1 MAGSRHVTFSGHET
15 FTFRYGWLKKGVDGV
30 HTDPLIFTRDDA
42 TTRLGVGKNM
52 VKSVRHWCL
61 KLGLIEESAT
71 GLRVSD
77 WGSRLLAG
85 DSPLDPYL
93 EDPSSLWLL
102 HWNLVSGPEAPTT
115 WYWVFNELRGH
126 EFSKRQLVQGLHQI
140 SESRGNGRS
149 TTNTIKRDVDCFIRT
164 YVANPGRGKVL
175 EESLDCPLVELEL
188 VHAVED
194 GEVYRF
200 TARPNS
206 TLSDAVLGYCVA
218 DYWSSRRQGKATPE
232 TLPLEELC
240 YGVGSPGRAFRLS
253 EGDILNRAE
262 RLAKSFSCYY
272 RFADNSGLKQ
282 LLRTGDPEDIRQALL
297 AEVFNFAGHNLQDQR
312 EAS

>member
-1 MAGSRHVTFSGHET
+1 MAGSRHVTFYGHET

-30 HTDPLIFTRDDA
+30 HGDPLIFTRDDA

-61 KLGLIEESAT
+61 KLGLIEESPA

-85 DSPLDPYL
+85 DPYI

-115 WYWVFNELRGH
+115 WYWVFNEFRGH

-164 YVANPGRGKVL
+164 YVATAGRGKSL

-194 GEVYRF
+194 GEAYRF
-200 TARPNS
+200 TVRPNS
-206 TLSDAVLGYCVA
+206 TLSDAVLGFCVA
-218 DYWSSRRQGKATPE
+218 DYWSRRGQGKAIPE

-253 EGDILNRAE
+253 ESDILNRAE
-262 RLAKSFSCYY
+262 RLARRFGDLYH
-272 RFADNSGLKQ
+272 FADTSGLKQ
-282 LLRTGDPEDIRQALL
+282 LSLRAKPGDIRKALL
-297 AEVFNFAGHNLQDQR
+297 AEVLNCVDHDLREQR